1 MEVSKILKIKN
12 NLHTNKPLVK
22 KFNEYKSRAK
32 SNNIKFNLNLFDFY
46 LLATNS
52 CYSCGNKSEELL
64 GIDRV
69 DNKLGYTV
77 KNSRTCCWDCNR
89 LKSNKSLQNHADYIG
104 RFSQESKDHLLK
116 LDKDF
121 KNLATSNLDTFP
133 ELFNDK
139 ANTELLELV
148 GIDNFQPRLL
158 SVGKIFLDQK
168 DSMFVFLKSFYINGF
183 LLNFVDLDE
192 HSNKVPTSLKTDLR
206 KTLHDKQPSSIKN
219 KTYFNER
226 TTTYLVN
233 TGKLSIAMKLIND
246 FCGSR

>member
-1 MEVSKILKIKN
+1 MEVSEILNIKN

-22 KFNEYKSRAK
+22 KFNEYRSRAK
-32 SNNIKFNLNLFDFY
+32 SNNIKFTLNLFDFY

-69 DNKLGYTV
+69 NNELGYTV

-89 LKSNKSLQNHADYIG
+89 LKSNKSLENHADYIG

-116 LDKDF
+116 LDKDL
-121 KNLATSNLDTFP
+121 KNLTTSNHGTFP
-133 ELFNDK
+133 EFFNDK

-148 GIDNFQPRLL
+148 GIDTFQPRLL

-168 DSMFVFLKSFYINGF
+168 DSMFVFLKSFYINGV

-192 HSNKVPTSLKTDLR
+192 HSNKLPSSLKTDLR
-206 KTLHDKQPSSIKN
+206 KILQDNQFSSIKN
-219 KTYFNER
+219 KIYFNEK
-226 TTTYLVN
+226 TTIYLMN
-233 TGKLSIAMKLIND
+233 TGKLPIAMKLINN
-246 FCGSR
+246 FCGIR